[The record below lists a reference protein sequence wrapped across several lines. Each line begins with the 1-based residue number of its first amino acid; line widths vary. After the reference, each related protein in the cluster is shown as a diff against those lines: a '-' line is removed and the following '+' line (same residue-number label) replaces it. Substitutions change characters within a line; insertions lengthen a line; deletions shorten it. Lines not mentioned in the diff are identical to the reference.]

1 MKQMIKKQKIEKWRL
16 RREKNVYSITV
27 HFVGHN

>member
-16 RREKNVYSITV
+16 RRDKIAFSITL